1 MSIDDATIEF
11 RGEEGSPQ
19 TLVEVIGGLQVP
31 KDSADSGLLLTPLH
45 LLSQRTLVSES
56 AM

>member
-31 KDSADSGLLLTPLH
+31 KDSAG
-45 LLSQRTLVSES
+45 QRTLVDPPAPALS
-56 AM
+56 AHTCV